1 MAKQITNKNTFYNSH
16 TYNLSCFCHLYVRTM
31 IDAGDLSVNKN
42 FPPSQRMQINYERKK
57 MRTMKCYKQYFYLI
71 LLIWW
76 SGMHLLVCVWRSE
89 NNLCEFITSFH
100 HVDSRFELLIELCG
114 KCLSFQAIYLPS
126 PTRACFKNERQ
137 GEVQRGDI

>member
-57 MRTMKCYKQYFYLI
+57 NENIEMLQTVFLSYFTYLVV
-71 LLIWW
+71 
-76 SGMHLLVCVWRSE
+76 GHAPP
-89 NNLCEFITSFH
+89 
-100 HVDSRFELLIELCG
+100 G
-114 KCLSFQAIYLPS
+114 
-126 PTRACFKNERQ
+126 ACM
-137 GEVQRGDI
+137 EVRG